1 MAHQPANVTTTIDP
15 SPTRPERANEGTLKA
30 LFLLTA
36 VLMVGYGAVFSLLA
50 EIRSSFGFTAT
61 GIGLIGGAAF
71 AAGFFAQLGLARY
84 ADRGYGALMLR
95 AGLAIS
101 VLSTLWMA
109 AAETLAA
116 WIAARALLG
125 FGAGCVRPAV
135 RRVVLT
141 ADPANA
147 GRAMGRL
154 TAFETAGFLLGPV
167 LAALLDRW
175 AGLSSTF
182 LVMTATLVLLAPMVW
197 RVVIPGASRPATGP
211 VIGTLLR
218 TPTMQACLALGVAF
232 WITIGVFE
240 AVWAIFLADLGASQ
254 MFIGLTMSLFGI
266 PMIFIAPR
274 AGSLAQHRGPLRV
287 ASVSMIV
294 ATVCM
299 VLYGFLDSPWLLC
312 IPLGIH
318 AIADAYTMPASQIA
332 VGQASGEGALAAGQG
347 LFGATGMAVGALTAV
362 GGGALYQSL
371 GASGLWWGSAGAMI
385 VCMLLC
391 WWRGSEQLEA
401 ARR

>member
-1 MAHQPANVTTTIDP
+1 MAHHRPNVTTTIDR
-15 SPTRPERANEGTLKA
+15 SPTRADKASETTLNA

-50 EIRSSFGFTAT
+50 EIRDAFGFTAT

-71 AAGFFAQLGLARY
+71 AAGFLAQLGLSRY
-84 ADRGYGALMLR
+84 ADRGFGAIMLR

-101 VLSTLWMA
+101 ALSTLWMA
-109 AAETLAA
+109 VADTLAA

-135 RRVVLT
+135 RRLALT

-147 GRAMGRL
+147 GLAMGRL
-154 TAFETAGFLLGPV
+154 TAYETAGFLLGPV
-167 LAALLDRW
+167 LAALLEGW
-175 AGLSSTF
+175 AGLASTF
-182 LVMTATLVLLAPMVW
+182 IVMTGVLALLAPVVW
-197 RVVIPGASRPATGP
+197 RVSIPGASRPTTGP

-218 TPTMQACLALGVAF
+218 NPYMQACLALGIAF

-287 ASVSMIV
+287 ASVSMAL
-294 ATVCM
+294 ATLCM
-299 VLYGFLDSPWLLC
+299 VLYGFLDSLWLLC
-312 IPLGIH
+312 VPLGIH
-318 AIADAYTMPASQIA
+318 AIADAYTMPASQLA
-332 VGQASGEGALAAGQG
+332 VGRASGEGALAAGQG
-347 LFGATGMAVGALTAV
+347 LFGAIGMAVGAVTAV

-385 VCMLLC
+385 VCLLVS
-391 WWRGSEQLEA
+391 WWRSPRA
-401 ARR
+401 S